1 MYIDMYEIIK
11 IEGFCVL
18 LNHLPKTKTF
28 KVEAMIGDG
37 FINETKANSGIAHF
51 VEHIVSES
59 WKQCFKDGCAKF
71 WTDYGTLYNA
81 ETTDNIVMY
90 YVEGFVKD
98 IDIMLDYIC
107 KVVAD
112 PNIPR
117 ARLKKEKK
125 AVVNEVMRT
134 PNVEVDLYNKANQVV
149 FKNEGLVYNSDRN
162 LQVENLKKF
171 DLKAVKDWI
180 DNNYCRNN
188 TIFVISGNFD
198 KEKVIKKMKP
208 ILKKKKHSNNCP
220 LEPRDLFHK
229 GTSITYV
236 PAPRKKDANI
246 LFLFPYTLDKPNL
259 NMVYADFFQ
268 LFIDGS
274 IQSIMMYELR
284 EKRELIYTSDT
295 FSQVYPFSGLL
306 TVDLSTKQENILE
319 VIKEATKVLQ
329 DLKDG
334 KFSKKSLDNLKKQFL
349 LTHHM
354 FCDNNDFYTRFF
366 GIQLMNQLDT
376 LDKDTKIYTYDE
388 IVEFI
393 NNLTKKD
400 FVKFIKKILDFDN
413 MKIVYQSAKEV

>member
-1 MYIDMYEIIK
+1 MYEIIK
-11 IEGFCVL
+11 VEGFCVL
-18 LNHLPKTKTF
+18 LNHLPKTQTC
-28 KVEAMIGDG
+28 KVEAMVGDG

-59 WKQCFKDGCAKF
+59 WKQCFKNGCAKF

-90 YVEGFVKD
+90 YVEGFIKD

-112 PNIPR
+112 PKIPPS
-117 ARLKKEKK
+117 RLPKEKK
-125 AVVNEVMRT
+125 AVINEVMAR
-134 PNVEVDLYNKANQVV
+134 PNVEVSLYNKANEVV
-149 FKNEGLVYNSDRN
+149 YKHEGLVYNADRN
-162 LQVENLKKF
+162 LQIENLKKF

-180 DNNYCRNN
+180 QNNYCRNN

-198 KEKVIKKMKP
+198 KKKVIKKMKP
-208 ILKKKKHSNNCP
+208 ILKKKKESKCP
-220 LEPRDLFHK
+220 TEPLDLFHK

-246 LFLFPYTLDKPNL
+246 LFLFPYKVDKPNL
-259 NMVYADFFQ
+259 NMIYADFFQ

-284 EKRELIYTSDT
+284 EKKELIYTSDT

-306 TVDLSTKQENILE
+306 TLDLSTKQENVLE

-329 DLKDG
+329 DLQAG
-334 KFSKKSLDNLKKQFL
+334 QFSKKSLDNLKKQFL
-349 LTHHM
+349 LTHYM

-366 GIQLMNQLDT
+366 GIQLMNQLDS
-376 LDKDTKIYTYDE
+376 LNKDTKIYTYDE
-388 IVEFI
+388 IVKFI
-393 NNLTKKD
+393 NKITKKD
-400 FVKFIKKILDFDN
+400 FIKFIKNILDFDN
-413 MKIVYQSAKEV
+413 MKIVYQSAKEA